1 MTHAVAAPVPV
12 SAAVRWLAFIAACLG
27 SAAYVVALT
36 TSGTALPY
44 MQGAFSA
51 APDQM
56 SWMLTSFIIGTT
68 IVTACTGWISTRF
81 GRKRIHLISLA
92 GFTIASLL
100 CGLSSSLYEA
110 VVYRVLQGMFGAP
123 LLPMG
128 QAIGT
133 DLFPPEKQGFVIGAL
148 AVGAASG
155 AVFGP
160 YVGGVLVELY
170 GWPWVF
176 FIIVPLGAIAFLS
189 SWLFTRATPRD
200 TRQTMSWTG
209 FILLSIAICA
219 FQLALNRGERLEW
232 FESPEII
239 AEVAVAGLAFY
250 AFIAHTMLGRKPFFD
265 RALFL
270 DRNYAVGNFLVFIY
284 GALNFLQLFLVPVLL
299 QSLAGYTIAEA
310 GYLIGW
316 RAAGLLLTSLA
327 FSFVA
332 DRVGPRTAFVV
343 GFLCMFVSAWS
354 MSRWTTDVRGFDVA
368 WTLFLQGAC
377 SAIAYIPIAVMAFA
391 TLPQRLKD
399 EGTAVFYLMSTL
411 GTATGTAL
419 IYNVLSRSSKVNQDA
434 LGAEFSAY
442 GAAFRQGIVPSF
454 LDPGIPGGLATVS
467 AEIAKQSAMIAY
479 NNCFLLIALVTLA
492 TIPFAL
498 IVKLPKTGE
507 TPRQNET
514 LR

>member
-1 MTHAVAAPVPV
+1 MVSGAA
-12 SAAVRWLAFIAACLG
+12 RWLAFLAACLG
-27 SAAYVVALT
+27 SAAYVMALT

-68 IVTACTGWISTRF
+68 IVTACTGWISMRF
-81 GRKRIHLISLA
+81 GRKRIHVISLA

-110 VVYRVLQGMFGAP
+110 VIYRVLQGMFGAP

-176 FIIVPLGAIAFLS
+176 FIIVPVGTIALAAT
-189 SWLFTRATPRD
+189 WLFTRATPSD
-200 TRQTMSWTG
+200 ARQRMSWTG
-209 FILLSIAICA
+209 FGLFSIAICA

-232 FESPEII
+232 FESPEIVVEI
-239 AEVAVAGLAFY
+239 AVACFAFY
-250 AFIAHTMLGRKPFFD
+250 AFIAHTILARRPFFD
-265 RALFL
+265 RGLFL
-270 DRNYAVGNFLVFIY
+270 DRNFAIGNLLVFIY

-299 QSLAGYTIAEA
+299 QSLAGYTIADA
-310 GYLIGW
+310 GYLLGW
-316 RAAGLLLTSLA
+316 RAAGLVLLSLA
-327 FSFVA
+327 FSPVA
-332 DRVGPRTAFVV
+332 DKVSPRMAFIV

-354 MSRWTTDVRGFDVA
+354 MSQWTTDVRRMDVA

-377 SAIAYIPIAVMAFA
+377 SAISYIPIAVMAFA

-411 GTATGTAL
+411 GTATGTAI
-419 IYNVLSRSSKVNQDA
+419 IYNVLSRSGKVNQDA
-434 LGAEFSAY
+434 LGAQLSAY
-442 GAAFRQGIVPSF
+442 SAAFRQSIVPSF
-454 LDPGIPGGLATVS
+454 FDPGLPGGLATVS

-479 NNCFLLIALVTLA
+479 NNCFYLIALVTLA
-492 TIPFAL
+492 TIPLAL
-498 IVKLPKTGE
+498 IVRLPKK
-507 TPRQNET
+507 R
-514 LR
+514 

>member
-1 MTHAVAAPVPV
+1 MV
-12 SAAVRWLAFIAACLG
+12 SATVRWLAFIAACLG
-27 SAAYVVALT
+27 SASYVMALT

-68 IVTACTGWISTRF
+68 IVTACTGWISMRF
-81 GRKRIHLISLA
+81 GRKRVHVVSLA

-110 VVYRVLQGMFGAP
+110 VIYRVLQGMFGAP
-123 LLPMG
+123 LLPLG

-133 DLFPPEKQGFVIGAL
+133 DLFPPEKQGFVISAL

-155 AVFGP
+155 AVIGP

-176 FIIVPLGAIAFLS
+176 FIIVPLGTIAFAAA
-189 SWLFTRATPRD
+189 WLFTQATPSD
-200 TRQTMSWTG
+200 ARQRMSWTG
-209 FILLSIAICA
+209 FGLFSIAICA

-232 FESPEII
+232 FESPEIVV
-239 AEVAVAGLAFY
+239 EVAVACFAFY
-250 AFIAHTMLGRKPFFD
+250 AFIAHTILARRPFFD
-265 RALFL
+265 RGLFL
-270 DRNYAVGNFLVFIY
+270 DRNYAIGSFLVFIY

-310 GYLIGW
+310 GYLLGW
-316 RAAGLLLTSLA
+316 RAAGLVLISLA
-327 FSFVA
+327 FSPVA
-332 DRVGPRTAFVV
+332 DKVNPRTAFIG

-354 MSRWTTDVRGFDVA
+354 MSQWTTDVRHMDVA

-377 SAIAYIPIAVMAFA
+377 SAISYIPIAVMTFA

-411 GTATGTAL
+411 GTATGTAI

-434 LGAEFSAY
+434 LGAQFSAY
-442 GAAFRQGIVPSF
+442 SAAFRQSIVPSF
-454 LDPGIPGGLATVS
+454 FDPGRPGGLATVS

-479 NNCFLLIALVTLA
+479 NNCFYLIALVTLA

-498 IVKLPKTGE
+498 IVRLPKK
-507 TPRQNET
+507 R
-514 LR
+514 

>member
-1 MTHAVAAPVPV
+1 MV
-12 SAAVRWLAFIAACLG
+12 SATVRWLAFIAACLG
-27 SAAYVVALT
+27 SASYVMALT

-68 IVTACTGWISTRF
+68 IVTACTGWISMRF
-81 GRKRIHLISLA
+81 GRKRIHMISLA

-110 VVYRVLQGMFGAP
+110 VIYRVLQGMFGAP
-123 LLPMG
+123 LLPLG

-133 DLFPPEKQGFVIGAL
+133 DLFPPEKQGFVISAL

-155 AVFGP
+155 AVIGP

-176 FIIVPLGAIAFLS
+176 FIIVPLGTIAFAAA
-189 SWLFTRATPRD
+189 WLFTRDTPSD
-200 TRQTMSWTG
+200 ARQRMSWTG
-209 FILLSIAICA
+209 FGLFSITICA

-232 FESPEII
+232 FESPEIVV
-239 AEVAVAGLAFY
+239 EVAVACFAFY
-250 AFIAHTMLGRKPFFD
+250 AFIAHTILARRPFFD
-265 RALFL
+265 RGLFL
-270 DRNYAVGNFLVFIY
+270 DRNYAIGSFLVFIY

-310 GYLIGW
+310 GYLLGW
-316 RAAGLLLTSLA
+316 RAAGLVLISLA
-327 FSFVA
+327 FSPVA
-332 DRVGPRTAFVV
+332 DKVSPRTAFIG
-343 GFLCMFVSAWS
+343 GFLCMFISAWS
-354 MSRWTTDVRGFDVA
+354 MSQWTTDVRHMDVA

-377 SAIAYIPIAVMAFA
+377 SAISYIPIAVMTFA

-411 GTATGTAL
+411 GTATGTAI

-434 LGAEFSAY
+434 LGAQLSAY
-442 GAAFRQGIVPSF
+442 SAAFRQSIVPPF
-454 LDPGIPGGLATVS
+454 FDPGLPGGLATVS

-479 NNCFLLIALVTLA
+479 NNCFYLIALVTLA

-498 IVKLPKTGE
+498 IVRLPKK
-507 TPRQNET
+507 R
-514 LR
+514 

>member
-1 MTHAVAAPVPV
+1 MV
-12 SAAVRWLAFIAACLG
+12 SATVRWLAFIAASLG
-27 SAAYVVALT
+27 SACYVMALT

-81 GRKRIHLISLA
+81 GRKRVHVVSLA
-92 GFTIASLL
+92 GFTAASLL

-110 VVYRVLQGMFGAP
+110 VIYRVLQGMFGAP
-123 LLPMG
+123 LLPLG
-128 QAIGT
+128 QAIAT
-133 DLFPPEKQGFVIGAL
+133 DLFPPEKQGFVIGVL

-160 YVGGVLVELY
+160 YAGGVLVELY

-176 FIIVPLGAIAFLS
+176 FVIVPLGTVAFAAA
-189 SWLFTRATPRD
+189 WLFTPVTPSD
-200 TRQTMSWTG
+200 SRQRMRWTG
-209 FILLSIAICA
+209 FSLLSIAICA

-232 FESPEII
+232 FESREII
-239 AEVAVAGLAFY
+239 AEVSIASLAFY
-250 AFIAHTMLGRKPFFD
+250 AFIVHTMLARRPFVD
-265 RALFL
+265 RGLFL
-270 DRNYAVGNFLVFIY
+270 DRNYAIGSFLVFIF

-310 GYLIGW
+310 GYLLGW
-316 RAAGLLLTSLA
+316 RAAGLIISSLL
-327 FSFVA
+327 FSPVA
-332 DRVGPRTAFVV
+332 DRVGPRTAFVG
-343 GFLCMFVSAWS
+343 GFVCMAVSAWG
-354 MSRWTTDVRGFDVA
+354 MSEWTTDVRGMDVA

-377 SAIAYIPIAVMAFA
+377 SGISYIPIAMMAFA
-391 TLPQRLKD
+391 TLPPRLKD
-399 EGTAVFYLMSTL
+399 EGTAIFYLMSAL

-434 LGAEFSAY
+434 LGAQLSGYSAV
-442 GAAFRQGIVPSF
+442 FRQSIVPPF
-454 LDPGIPGGLATVS
+454 FDPGLPAGLATIS

-479 NNCFLLIALVTLA
+479 NNCFYLIALVTLA

-498 IVKLPKTGE
+498 IVKLPKK
-507 TPRQNET
+507 R
-514 LR
+514 